1 VDVAVVIEDGVER
14 AEGEEELEDGE
25 MGKDEGEENL

>member
-1 VDVAVVIEDGVER
+1 VDVAVVIEDGVVR
-14 AEGEEELEDGE
+14 VEGEDELEDEG